1 MVVFFVEML
10 RRPRSFPSKAL
21 RPQTAGREI
30 EFLLRFAKDS
40 LGLFSENGSRRV
52 RAANLTAAH
61 DMYSPV
67 LPACVRLVEIDPGGI
82 CRKGIGNPAPPG
94 PQIKRSFQ
102 RRDVVLPTIQFSPM
116 FVSFHSHDCLNFVV
130 TWNWRGRMLYRSS
143 CYILLERMTI
153 LSILRG
159 IDARIS

>member
-1 MVVFFVEML
+1 
-10 RRPRSFPSKAL
+10 
-21 RPQTAGREI
+21 
-30 EFLLRFAKDS
+30 
-40 LGLFSENGSRRV
+40 V

-82 CRKGIGNPAPPG
+82 CRKGIGHPAPPG
-94 PQIKRSFQ
+94 PKIKRSFQ

-116 FVSFHSHDCLNFVV
+116 FVSFHSHDCLNTVV
-130 TWNWRGRMLYRSS
+130 TWSWKERMISSS
-143 CYILLERMTI
+143 CYTVLERSTI

-159 IDARIS
+159 IEERIS

>member
-1 MVVFFVEML
+1 ML
-10 RRPRSFPSKAL
+10 TATLNCRFYPLFPSEAL
-21 RPQTAGREI
+21 LPQVAGREI
-30 EFLLRFAKDS
+30 KFLLRFAKDS
-40 LGLFSENGSRRV
+40 RGLFSENGSRRV
-52 RAANLTAAH
+52 RTANLTTAH
-61 DMYSPV
+61 DMYSPI

-82 CRKGIGNPAPPG
+82 CRKGFGHPAPPG

-130 TWNWRGRMLYRSS
+130 TWSWKGRMMSSS
-143 CYILLERMTI
+143 CYILLDRMTI

-159 IDARIS
+159 IEASIS

>member
-1 MVVFFVEML
+1 MPAATLSFRF
-10 RRPRSFPSKAL
+10 RPSLPSDAL
-21 RPQTAGREI
+21 LPQVTGREI
-30 EFLLRFAKDS
+30 EFLFRFAKDS
-40 LGLFSENGSRRV
+40 RGLFSENGSRRV
-52 RAANLTAAH
+52 RTANLTAAH

-67 LPACVRLVEIDPGGI
+67 LPACVRFVEIDPGGI
-82 CRKGIGNPAPPG
+82 CRKGIGHPAPPG

-102 RRDVVLPTIQFSPM
+102 RCDVVLPTIQFSPM

-130 TWNWRGRMLYRSS
+130 TWSRKERMMSSS
-143 CYILLERMTI
+143 CYIVLERRTI